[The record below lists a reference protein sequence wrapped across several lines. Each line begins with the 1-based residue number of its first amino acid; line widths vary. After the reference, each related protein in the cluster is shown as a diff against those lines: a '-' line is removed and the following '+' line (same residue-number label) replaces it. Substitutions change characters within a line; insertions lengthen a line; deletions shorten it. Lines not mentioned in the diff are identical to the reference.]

1 MAVSKTFL
9 TIINAPQ
16 GITNLPAAV
25 NANDP
30 VIKSTFDTLGTVVGE
45 LQGDVSTAQGDI
57 TTLQGD
63 FSSLG
68 TQVGDLA
75 TQVITNSNDIATIG
89 GDVSTLNST
98 VGNLETDLTTV
109 QGDISTLQGDV
120 STIQGDITTLQ
131 SEISAI
137 VAPYAASVAYNS
149 ELWSTSA
156 GVATLLL
163 TNSQHG
169 LGTSRMSDFS
179 ICVTEASGTLE
190 ADEDITSLGK
200 VKRASNGD
208 VSFEIDDSYL
218 VSTFNTYVAVFA

>member
-30 VIKSTFDTLGTVVGE
+30 VIKSTFDTLGTVVGGLE
-45 LQGDVSTAQGDI
+45 GDI

-63 FSSLG
+63 VSGLD
-68 TQVGDLA
+68 TQVGNLT
-75 TQVITNSNDIATIG
+75 TQVTTNTNDIATIG
-89 GDVSTLNST
+89 GDVSSLNST
-98 VGNLETDLTTV
+98 VGTLETDLTTV

-137 VAPYAASVAYNS
+137 VAPYTASVAYNS
-149 ELWSTSA
+149 GLWSTAA
-156 GVATLLL
+156 GISTMTL
-163 TNSQHG
+163 TNTQHG

-190 ADEDITSLGK
+190 ANEDITSLGK
-200 VKRASNGD
+200 VKRASNGN